1 MAPAPSPTTRSRRQ
15 ARLARATPRWRRWL
29 LIGLFFGI
37 GHGLTQRLMEVRW
50 GEDSNRPPAFRAK
63 APSGGTSLEEL
74 RRQHGQQ
81 AKPLTADLET
91 LARAKREEKEKQAT
105 AKKEEEARQ
114 KAALQREKDRVESEQ
129 RRMEAFD
136 SPTEPPMSEPLG
148 REESVPT
155 TPPTPE
161 LPPPEPFA
169 VEPPASAPAAGAP
182 SQP

>member
-1 MAPAPSPTTRSRRQ
+1 MAPAPSPTTRSRRPARQ
-15 ARLARATPRWRRWL
+15 AKATPRWRRWL

-50 GEDSNRPPAFRAK
+50 GEGSNRPPAFRAK

-74 RRQHGQQ
+74 RRQHGQK
-81 AKPLTADLET
+81 AKPLIADLDT
-91 LARAKREEKEKQAT
+91 LAREKREETEKQAA
-105 AKKEEEARQ
+105 AKREEEARQ
-114 KAALQREKDRVESEQ
+114 KASLQQEKDRMESE
-129 RRMEAFD
+129 RRRLEAFN
-136 SPTEPPMSEPLG
+136 SPTEPDLAEPP
-148 REESVPT
+148 RQEVAVPT

-169 VEPPASAPAAGAP
+169 AEPPAAAPATGAP